1 MTLRA
6 LFAAAVAVSIV
17 LAAGCVSR
25 KVAPGSTP
33 GALRILSLTAEP
45 ETIFVDEQSVL
56 TATVDNP
63 SGSPVTYSWAAAQGS
78 INGDGP
84 SARYFGSYCCA
95 LTDYVVLTVR
105 NGLDEKDTK
114 LKVLTVYQ
122 TTR

>member
-1 MTLRA
+1 MRLRA
-6 LFAAAVAVSIV
+6 LFGAAVAFSII
-17 LAAGCVSR
+17 LGAGCVSR
-25 KVAPGSTP
+25 KVAPVSSP
-33 GALRILSLTAEP
+33 GALRILSVTADP
-45 ETIFVDEQSVL
+45 ETIFVDEQSLL
-56 TATVDNP
+56 TATIDNP

-84 SARYFGSYCCA
+84 TARYFGSYCCA
-95 LTDYVVLTVR
+95 LTDYVVLTVH